1 MQNKRVHA
9 LAKELNIT
17 SKELLEKLP
26 SLNIEVKN
34 HMSTLTADE
43 EKKVVDSYRKK
54 TPKKEEN
61 SSKHEEKIH
70 DNSKKKEVNGIDKK
84 NIDNKNEKNMN
95 KSSETKTPRDK
106 NESKKNYK
114 REHSENR
121 SDNNKKPYDNKKDF
135 KNRDRNENKNER
147 NDSKRDKNVKGEK
160 PFDRNSR
167 NDQKKD
173 FSKDR
178 DSSKGFRN
186 KNQNQNFKKDSRDRN
201 NFGKDSNDD
210 LDKNKKKRSRSFNKM
225 SETLTEK
232 ETNKQEYSKKKSK
245 NKNNK
250 KNKKDLMELREE
262 YSKKDFTKKA
272 PKKKVKKVV
281 KKEEQEEGKTA
292 KIKAPLAV
300 KDFAEA
306 IDVGVSQVI
315 TKLIGLGVMASQN
328 EPIDQDICEL
338 LAEEFGVEIEFALP
352 EEEKSVEEEFGLD
365 FEDKE
370 QNLKPRPPVVTVMG
384 HVDHGKT
391 SILDSIKKSHVTS
404 TEAGGITQHIGAY
417 TVNLN
422 GKKITF
428 LDTPG
433 HEAFTSM
440 RLRGAQITDVAIL
453 VVAADDGVMP
463 QTIEA
468 ISHARSA
475 GVPIIVAI
483 NKIDKEAANVD
494 RVKQEL
500 SEQGLMPED
509 WGGETIMVP
518 VSAHTKEGIDDL
530 LEMILLVAEMGELR
544 ANPQR
549 RAVGT
554 VIEAKLDKGKGPMAT
569 VLVQKGTLRS
579 QDFVV
584 SGIASGRIRAMS
596 DDKGKE
602 IKKAGPSMPA
612 VILGLSEVPNAGD
625 MIYAVADDKTAKTI
639 AEKNREMVRE
649 NRLNATNK
657 VSLSN
662 LFDKIKEGEKK
673 QLDLIIKGDVKGSVE
688 ALAQSLLKITNE
700 EVTISIVHSAVGGI
714 SESDISLASAS
725 GAIVIGFNVRPNINA
740 IELAKELEVDVRTY
754 RVIYDAIDD
763 IEKAAIGMLDP
774 EFEEEVQGR
783 CEVRQTF
790 KLPNNSIVAGVFVVS
805 GKIPRKSM
813 IRVLRDDTVIHE
825 GEIASLKRFKDDVKE
840 LNNGYEGGIMIEN
853 YNDLKEGDFLESY
866 IMKEIKRQ

>member
-1 MQNKRVHA
+1 MNEV
-9 LAKELNIT
+9 IT
-17 SKELLEKLP
+17 E
-26 SLNIEVKN
+26 
-34 HMSTLTADE
+34 
-43 EKKVVDSYRKK
+43 
-54 TPKKEEN
+54 
-61 SSKHEEKIH
+61 
-70 DNSKKKEVNGIDKK
+70 KEVN
-84 NIDNKNEKNMN
+84 
-95 KSSETKTPRDK
+95 
-106 NESKKNYK
+106 
-114 REHSENR
+114 
-121 SDNNKKPYDNKKDF
+121 
-135 KNRDRNENKNER
+135 
-147 NDSKRDKNVKGEK
+147 
-160 PFDRNSR
+160 
-167 NDQKKD
+167 Q
-173 FSKDR
+173 
-178 DSSKGFRN
+178 
-186 KNQNQNFKKDSRDRN
+186 
-201 NFGKDSNDD
+201 
-210 LDKNKKKRSRSFNKM
+210 
-225 SETLTEK
+225 
-232 ETNKQEYSKKKSK
+232 QEYKKKKSK
-245 NKNNK
+245 NNHNK
-250 KNKKDLMELREE
+250 KTKQDILELREE
-262 YSKKDFTKKA
+262 YAKRDLTKKA
-272 PKKKVKKVV
+272 PKKKAKKTV
-281 KKEEQEEGKTA
+281 KKEEVEENKVA
-292 KIKAPLAV
+292 KISPPLAV

-306 IDVGVSQVI
+306 TDIPVSQVI

-328 EPIDQDICEL
+328 EPIDKDVCEI
-338 LAEEFGVEIEFALP
+338 LADELNIQIEFASP
-352 EEEKSVEEEFGLD
+352 EEEVSIEEEFGLD

-475 GVPIIVAI
+475 EVPIIVAI

-509 WGGETIMVP
+509 WGGDTIMVP
-518 VSAHTKEGIDDL
+518 VSAHTKQGIDDL
-530 LEMILLVAEMGELR
+530 LEMILLVAEMRELK

-569 VLVQKGTLRS
+569 VLVQNGTLRS
-579 QDFVV
+579 SDFVV
-584 SGIASGRIRAMS
+584 SGVASGRIRAMT
-596 DDKGKE
+596 DDKGKNL
-602 IKKAGPSMPA
+602 KKAGPSMPA

-625 MIYAVADDKTAKTI
+625 TIYAVEDEKTAKTI
-639 AEKNREMVRE
+639 ADKNREIVRE

-688 ALAQSLLKITNE
+688 ALSQSLLKIENE
-700 EVTISIVHSAVGGI
+700 EVNISIVHSGVGGI

-725 GAIVIGFNVRPNINA
+725 KAIVIGFNVRPNINA
-740 IELAKELEVDVRTY
+740 IELAKELEVDIRTY

-790 KLPNNSIVAGVFVVS
+790 KLPNNAIVAGVFVVS

-813 IRVLRDDTVIHE
+813 VRILRNDTVIHE
-825 GEIASLKRFKDDVKE
+825 GEIASLKRFKDDVRE
-840 LNNGYEGGIMIEN
+840 LNNGYEGGITIEN
-853 YNDLKEGDFLESY
+853 FNDIKEGDFIESY
-866 IMKEIKRQ
+866 IMKEIKRV

>member
-9 LAKELNIT
+9 LAKELNVT
-17 SKELLEKLP
+17 SKELIERIS

-34 HMSTLTADE
+34 HMSTLNAEE
-43 EKKVVDSYRKK
+43 EKRVVNSYRNKSTPNKDYKK
-54 TPKKEEN
+54 KNFKNNKNPNKKEGITIEN
-61 SSKHEEKIH
+61 KDTKESKPNKSKD
-70 DNSKKKEVNGIDKK
+70 DNKRFDNRKPNAEGTEGKKRFKKKPFEKK
-84 NIDNKNEKNMN
+84 DSDGQRENKFQ
-95 KSSETKTPRDK
+95 DK
-106 NESKKNYK
+106 NKGKSQNFRKPKDSNRES
-114 REHSENR
+114 
-121 SDNNKKPYDNKKDF
+121 
-135 KNRDRNENKNER
+135 
-147 NDSKRDKNVKGEK
+147 
-160 PFDRNSR
+160 FD
-167 NDQKKD
+167 
-173 FSKDR
+173 KDR
-178 DSSKGFRN
+178 DEERSH
-186 KNQNQNFKKDSRDRN
+186 
-201 NFGKDSNDD
+201 
-210 LDKNKKKRSRSFNKM
+210 NKKKRSRSFNKM
-225 SETLTEK
+225 NEVITEK
-232 ETNKQEYSKKKSK
+232 EVNQQEYKKKKSK
-245 NKNNK
+245 NNHNK
-250 KNKKDLMELREE
+250 KTKQDILELREE
-262 YSKKDFTKKA
+262 YAKRDLTKKA
-272 PKKKVKKVV
+272 PKKKAKKTV
-281 KKEEQEEGKTA
+281 KKEEVEENKVA
-292 KIKAPLAV
+292 KISPPLAV

-306 IDVGVSQVI
+306 TDIPVSQVI

-328 EPIDQDICEL
+328 EPIDKDVCEI
-338 LAEEFGVEIEFALP
+338 LADELNVQIEFASP
-352 EEEKSVEEEFGLD
+352 EEEVSIEEEFGLD

-475 GVPIIVAI
+475 EVPIIVAI

-509 WGGETIMVP
+509 WGGDTIMVP
-518 VSAHTKEGIDDL
+518 VSAHTKQGIDDL
-530 LEMILLVAEMGELR
+530 LEMILLVAEMRELK

-569 VLVQKGTLRS
+569 VLVQNGTLRS
-579 QDFVV
+579 SDFVV
-584 SGIASGRIRAMS
+584 SGVASGRIRAMT
-596 DDKGKE
+596 DDKGKNL
-602 IKKAGPSMPA
+602 KKAGPSMPA

-625 MIYAVADDKTAKTI
+625 TIYAVEDEKTAKTI
-639 AEKNREMVRE
+639 ADKNREIVRE

-688 ALAQSLLKITNE
+688 ALSQSLLKIENE
-700 EVTISIVHSAVGGI
+700 EVNISIVHSGVGGI
-714 SESDISLASAS
+714 SESDVSLASAS
-725 GAIVIGFNVRPNINA
+725 KAIVIGFNVRPNINA
-740 IELAKELEVDVRTY
+740 IELAKELEVDIRTY

-790 KLPNNSIVAGVFVVS
+790 KLPNNAIVAGVFVVS

-813 IRVLRDDTVIHE
+813 VRILRNDTVIHE
-825 GEIASLKRFKDDVKE
+825 GEIASLKRFKDDVRE
-840 LNNGYEGGIMIEN
+840 LNNGYEGGITIEN
-853 YNDLKEGDFLESY
+853 FNDIKEGDFIESY
-866 IMKEIKRQ
+866 IMKEIKRVWEKKECKG